1 MDSGSQTRVH
11 NGQILIG
18 ESHVN
23 DHIRAKALNEGNH
36 LIRII
41 SVKLGSLNFCFTALK
56 LGLQRVALLFRA
68 AGNANFLENVRILA
82 TLVYNNTC
90 NAAGANNQSFSQLT
104 NPQFAV

>member
-1 MDSGSQTRVH
+1 MDSGSQTCVH
-11 NGQILIG
+11 NRQILIG
-18 ESHVN
+18 EGHIN

-41 SVKLGSLNFCFTALK
+41 SVKLGSLNLRLASIK

-82 TLVYNNTC
+82 TLVHNNTC

-104 NPQFAV
+104 NPQFTD